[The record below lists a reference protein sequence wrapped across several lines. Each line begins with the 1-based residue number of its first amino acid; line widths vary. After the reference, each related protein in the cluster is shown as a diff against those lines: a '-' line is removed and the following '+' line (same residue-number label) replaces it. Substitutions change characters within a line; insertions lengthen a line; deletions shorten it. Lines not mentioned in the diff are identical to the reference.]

1 MKHAAAVA
9 ELLSY
14 QAYMVRIRSSRSF
27 YCMYAC
33 YPTNLSVRL
42 SVQKETV
49 PLYKKQI
56 LQLRSQLTAATGAR
70 PSHTPMH
77 CFQPD
82 LT

>member
-14 QAYMVRIRSSRSF
+14 QAYMVRMRSSRSP

-33 YPTNLSVRL
+33 HPSNVSVRL
-42 SVQKETV
+42 SVRAERDCATV
-49 PLYKKQI
+49 QEAD
-56 LQLRSQLTAATGAR
+56 SAAPIAADGRHRCA
-70 PSHTPMH
+70 PMH
-77 CFQPD
+77 CIHPD